1 MIITVK
7 TLQQKTFKIEI
18 EESAS
23 VLDLK
28 KAIEANQGEAFPA
41 AGQKLIY
48 SGKILNDSQPLSD
61 YSIQESNF
69 VVVMVSKIKP
79 APAPTPK
86 PQETSST
93 SSSSTPSTSGATPQP
108 SSSATAPTTTSAPSG
123 TTGTEST
130 DGGAGGGQTSS
141 TASSSSEFDQAL
153 STLVTGTDYERTVN
167 DMVGMGFMRND
178 VVRALQASYNNPT
191 RAMEYLCGERP
202 MPTLE
207 EEAEPQPR
215 GSGAGGQQVPLT
227 SSPPQAP
234 PTQRPAGQSQQSTPP
249 SAAPRPP
256 QGGLS
261 AGGGQSAS
269 NVLQGLSQLPQFQA
283 LRAAVQQNPGL
294 LPSLLQ
300 EIGQHNPE
308 LLQLINQNQQEFVD
322 LLNQPPQP
330 IGSGQELPPG
340 TVSIQ
345 VTQEE
350 REAIDRLKALGFP
363 EGEVIQAY
371 LACDKNETLAAN
383 LLLSSADDPEP
394 GHDPG
399 SGQGHDTDSAQ

>member
-79 APAPTPK
+79 PPAPTPK

-130 DGGAGGGQTSS
+130 DAGAGGGQTSS

-153 STLVTGTDYERTVN
+153 STL
-167 DMVGMGFMRND
+167 GM
-178 VVRALQASYNNPT
+178 S
-191 RAMEYLCGERP
+191 
-202 MPTLE
+202 
-207 EEAEPQPR
+207 
-215 GSGAGGQQVPLT
+215 
-227 SSPPQAP
+227 
-234 PTQRPAGQSQQSTPP
+234 
-249 SAAPRPP
+249 
-256 QGGLS
+256 
-261 AGGGQSAS
+261 
-269 NVLQGLSQLPQFQA
+269 
-283 LRAAVQQNPGL
+283 
-294 LPSLLQ
+294 
-300 EIGQHNPE
+300 
-308 LLQLINQNQQEFVD
+308 
-322 LLNQPPQP
+322 
-330 IGSGQELPPG
+330 
-340 TVSIQ
+340 
-345 VTQEE
+345 
-350 REAIDRLKALGFP
+350 
-363 EGEVIQAY
+363 
-371 LACDKNETLAAN
+371 
-383 LLLSSADDPEP
+383 
-394 GHDPG
+394 
-399 SGQGHDTDSAQ
+399 HDTIT

>member
-1 MIITVK
+1 
-7 TLQQKTFKIEI
+7 
-18 EESAS
+18 
-23 VLDLK
+23 
-28 KAIEANQGEAFPA
+28 
-41 AGQKLIY
+41 
-48 SGKILNDSQPLSD
+48 
-61 YSIQESNF
+61 
-69 VVVMVSKIKP
+69 
-79 APAPTPK
+79 
-86 PQETSST
+86 
-93 SSSSTPSTSGATPQP
+93 
-108 SSSATAPTTTSAPSG
+108 
-123 TTGTEST
+123 
-130 DGGAGGGQTSS
+130 
-141 TASSSSEFDQAL
+141 
-153 STLVTGTDYERTVN
+153 
-167 DMVGMGFMRND
+167 MVGMGFMRND